1 MQSHVA
7 GWPHPD
13 PAEDTRPITVLAL
26 HLWQQQALGQA
37 QAGRNLSM
45 EAEGICQPGDQKLS
59 QIKHV

>member
-37 QAGRNLSM
+37 QAGRNLSR
-45 EAEGICQPGDQKLS
+45 EQAPWEVLQYQPL
-59 QIKHV
+59 